1 MISPEIE
8 IKLGFDQ
15 LREKLRNHCLS
26 EAGIKLVDA
35 ISFSA
40 DFDRIKILLHQNLE
54 FKQIFDKAESFPY
67 QYFYDPS
74 DWVKVIALEGNYL
87 EERDLL
93 DLGNMLL
100 TILECNQ
107 FFAKNQ

>member
-8 IKLGFDQ
+8 IKLGFDH

-26 EAGIKLVDA
+26 DAGVKLVDQ

-40 DFDRIKILLHQNLE
+40 DFAQIKILLHQNLE
-54 FKQIFDKAESFPY
+54 FKQIFDKAENFPY

-74 DWVKVIALEGNYL
+74 DWVKVISLEGNYL
-87 EERDLL
+87 EEKDLL

-100 TILECNQ
+100 TILE
-107 FFAKNQ
+107 